1 MHLAHHLSLLSLTV
15 SFVTALTSFAVSRA
29 PGWRAARA
37 FGFVALTAA
46 FYSVG
51 DLVAAT
57 PGLPFAAYAV
67 MARWNY
73 LWAGLHVCAWFPWTF
88 GGPEARFDA
97 MPPALR
103 RLVVIALL
111 AALCFAVTGWNV
123 RQEPHLIPVPWAG
136 EVYTNLETTPVGDVY
151 GALVVL
157 MLCLPFAAVV
167 RKARR
172 ERGHGWVVAGFAVFF
187 AASIVE
193 VLVANRVIVF
203 ISPADIGFLAV
214 VAPTAVR
221 LLRRFVDD
229 AERLHALSG
238 RLAGEVRERTEER
251 DRAETALVE
260 AERLAAL
267 GRLAAGVGHEINNP
281 LTYLQLSLE
290 RVARHLQATEAPAD
304 VRQSVEDSRDGAWR
318 IQKVVEGLRVYSRRP
333 EDRRALDPAEV
344 ARAALKVAHP
354 QLRHVANV
362 HAELASTPP
371 VLGDEPRLVQALVN
385 LLSNAAQ
392 AVLEQH
398 GAGTITLR
406 TGAEPGG
413 LVFFEVEDDGP
424 GIATEHRA
432 HLSEPYFTTRA
443 SRGGLG
449 LGLFVTRGIVDAH
462 GGRLS
467 FESPGGRGTRVRL
480 TLPALDPAAATAAG
494 EPAATSAR
502 PGEPAHDDV
511 APAARPSLLVVDDEP
526 LVLRVLAE
534 ALGHGWRVTSAGSG
548 AEALEQLSAGRF
560 DAVVCDLFMPGVG
573 GMDVA
578 AHLEQ
583 HDPALRARLVFLTG
597 GAVTAEAQAFL
608 ERPDVAYLEKPVD
621 IADLDAFLRARIAA
635 APGA

>member
-1 MHLAHHLSLLSLTV
+1 MHLAHHLSILSVTV

-29 PGWRAARA
+29 PGWRAARS

-57 PGLPFAAYAV
+57 PGLPYAAYAA

-73 LWAGLHVCAWFPWTF
+73 LFAGLHVCAWFPWTF
-88 GGPEARFDA
+88 GGPEGRFGA
-97 MPPALR
+97 MPRSLR
-103 RLVVIALL
+103 RLVTIALL
-111 AALCFAVTGWNV
+111 ASLFFLVTGVNL
-123 RQEPHLIPVPWAG
+123 RPEPHVIPVPWAG
-136 EVYTNLETTPVGDVY
+136 EVYTNLETTPIGDVY
-151 GALVVL
+151 GALIAL

-167 RKARR
+167 RQARR

-187 AASIVE
+187 AAAIVE
-193 VLVANRVIVF
+193 VLVANQVIVF
-203 ISPADIGFLAV
+203 VSPADIGFLAV

-221 LLRRFVDD
+221 LIRRFVDD

-290 RVARHLQATEAPAD
+290 RVARHLDASGAPAD

-318 IQKVVEGLRVYSRRP
+318 IQKVVEGLRVYSRRQD
-333 EDRRALDPAEV
+333 DRRVLDPAEV

-362 HAELASTPP
+362 HEDLAPTPP

-398 GAGTITLR
+398 GAGTITVR
-406 TGAEPGG
+406 TGVEADGF
-413 LVFFEVEDDGP
+413 VFLEVEDDGP

-432 HLSEPYFTTRA
+432 HVSEPYFTTRA

-467 FESPGGRGTRVRL
+467 FESPGDRGTRVRL
-480 TLPALDPAAATAAG
+480 TLPALDPAVAEGAPAASTAA
-494 EPAATSAR
+494 PVA
-502 PGEPAHDDV
+502 PAHDDPT
-511 APAARPSLLVVDDEP
+511 PAERPHLLVVDDEP

-534 ALGHGWRVTSAGSG
+534 ALGRAWRVTPAASG
-548 AEALEQLSAGRF
+548 AEALEHLRTGAF

-621 IADLDAFLRARIAA
+621 IVDLDAFLRARIAA
-635 APGA
+635 APDA